1 MNARVKRVTAAQ
13 AHEAVDGDD
22 DWVVVG
28 VVKRPIWRDGKVEG
42 WIRRIVVDRKNKDLQ
57 RQLEATAECNRINKA
72 IASDRHKTY

>member
-1 MNARVKRVTAAQ
+1 MNARMKRVTAAQ
-13 AHEAVDGDD
+13 ANEAVDGDS
-22 DWVVVG
+22 DWIVVG

-72 IASDRHKTY
+72 IMSGHNQTT